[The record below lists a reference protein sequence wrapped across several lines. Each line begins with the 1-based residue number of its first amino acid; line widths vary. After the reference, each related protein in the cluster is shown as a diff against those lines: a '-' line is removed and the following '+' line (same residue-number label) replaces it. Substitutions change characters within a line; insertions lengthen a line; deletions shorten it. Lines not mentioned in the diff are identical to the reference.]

1 MCSESMSEPGP
12 THALSQEN
20 TTTRS
25 KKLCSPGYMRTAL
38 SLPSL
43 QICAGSSHSEE
54 RSVAPRTLPIY
65 RIISSKKVRDDVH
78 HRASGA
84 APACRPCNWMYIIP
98 SSTPKST
105 SRGNEERNLP
115 KLRLKG
121 DDAWFMILF
130 STSSKRNHQS
140 APSASPQR

>member
-43 QICAGSSHSEE
+43 HICAGSSHSEE

-65 RIISSKKVRDDVH
+65 CIISSKQVRDDVH
-78 HRASGA
+78 HREKHIEGKRGKES
-84 APACRPCNWMYIIP
+84 
-98 SSTPKST
+98 PKI
-105 SRGNEERNLP
+105 EAE
-115 KLRLKG
+115 
-121 DDAWFMILF
+121 
-130 STSSKRNHQS
+130 KR
-140 APSASPQR
+140 